1 LALVNYVRFYC
12 YRMKNLY
19 LLIAGLLLS
28 GRIFAQ
34 APSNDDCNNLID
46 LGTAPTCLPDTFTNV
61 LATPS
66 NIGIDNVP
74 SCFNSTAARDVWFAF
89 ICPDT
94 LFDLRITLSGVGV
107 NTIVNPEM
115 AIYRGECL
123 PDELFEISCVKAALN
138 DTTIYIDELGLTPG
152 GQYFL
157 RISDYSQTATP
168 NSGDFTLCVDK
179 IPPISTIDDG
189 GSSLC
194 EGILLD
200 TGGEDGDYG
209 PGEDFK
215 FVICP
220 NDPSGCITFTL
231 DYYNIEPGFGAIDAL
246 SFYDGSDVNAPLIAK
261 IQGGNNTPAAGGGVA
276 FSVQATSGCMT
287 VAFQSDSTL
296 EFEGWRG
303 HWSCSSAD
311 CVPPDPMTVNTQI
324 SATDIANLLSTS
336 ASTVTVTNINCANNA
351 YGTFDFASDNNDLG
365 LKKGLLLTSG
375 RATNAIGPNNS
386 TGGFQYEN
394 FTPGDPDLDTLS
406 NDVLQESGDAC
417 IVEMD
422 VFAATDELS
431 FEYVFGSEEYPEY
444 VNSINDIFAFF
455 ISGPGIVG
463 DPGISNNAKNIALV
477 PGTNQPVQ
485 IASVNNL
492 VNWEFYRT
500 NELGTT
506 LQYDGLTSDK
516 YGIKKSL
523 TAKTSVIPCNTYH
536 LKLAVAD
543 RADLIFD
550 SGVFISEIKG
560 GTPDIKVAFS
570 GGIDY
575 LIENC
580 SGTNP
585 LLISLSEPLEQA
597 SSYDVTVGGTAINGV
612 DYTLDIPANI
622 TFAAGETQLNF
633 PITPIVDNLNEGNET
648 ITITLSNSFGCG
660 PVVYKTLVI
669 NLKDD
674 VVVNITGGDTLFVC
688 ANTVFPLEVTG
699 ATTYVWKPTN
709 AVSDPTSPTPT
720 ITTSQDIWLEV
731 TGYVGNCSDK
741 DSVYI
746 KVINPTI
753 DVIALGPTNFCLG
766 DSVTLKA
773 NNNTNGQGLS
783 WTPGGS
789 TAQSITVKPGKSTL
803 YKATISLGGCTIS
816 DSIQVNVDTLFFP
829 EIYVDNITVCQ
840 NYSTLLAESLQNT
853 SKYKWFP
860 SNGLNFDN
868 ISGPIATPDASTTYT
883 LTATS
888 AHGYCSQTAS
898 ATINVTPADIDLNV
912 PVYKEICLGDTLN
925 LNATV
930 NPAGST
936 VLWTVKQGLNILN
949 TYSGPQVK
957 AYPDETVTVLATYNI
972 NNCTVYDSVKIR
984 VDSLPYS
991 VISRDT
997 NKMVYCPDEKV
1008 LLFTGPPFYDLGSFP
1023 DITHDWGDRPNYLKP
1038 KESWNMLYLTNATD
1052 TVIRQTFNHGCYVA
1066 DTTIIVV
1073 QQPPSLDFTILPPQI
1088 CPGGFADITLMVNPP
1103 GTVVAW
1109 DPSPS
1114 LTCLNPE
1121 CTKLRAN
1128 PTVTSFYTVKTPGL
1142 LCPNQATISIPVL
1155 PIPVINLPLSQG
1167 ICFGSSIVLNLA
1179 PMQPGVD
1186 YTWIA
1191 NPPGTQPITG
1201 AQPSVTPEVPTTYT
1215 LIANGQNFCDTTA
1228 SVTINVLPQPVL
1240 IADATPKQ
1248 ICPGDSVQIKTIL
1261 TPSTVAVKWEND
1273 PGLSNYFIA
1282 DPIAKPTVSTKYVIN
1297 TSGDPCP
1304 ATDTVEI
1311 TVLPVPVLDVISDK
1325 TLCPG
1330 DSIKLNNAP
1339 AENGVLYVWTQNPG
1353 GFFSND
1359 AQPYVTPTQPSTTY
1373 TVTAQ
1378 GLGICPVEKSVNIDR
1393 AVAIVDAGLKKEVCA
1408 DKPFTLSATAVG
1420 TSGGTYKWLPVNVDG
1435 QTVTLTTDQPRRY
1448 YVQYQYGPA
1457 NSCSSID
1464 SVDVDL
1470 SPEVVLS
1477 EITRLPE
1484 DENICL
1490 GIPVTLKVSVV
1501 PSNAVLSWEQDG
1513 VTIVGLT
1520 ADSVRIVPNKEG
1532 RVVLSVEAVNT
1543 AGCTDSV
1550 GVSYTLKRCFD
1561 MPNVFTPGNDDVN
1574 NTFGPLFFGSDASVV
1589 SFEIFNRWGQRV
1601 FKAGPDA
1608 SVWDGK
1614 TNGTDAPSDVFAYQI
1629 KVRFADGSEETRK
1642 GQVTLLR

>member
-1 LALVNYVRFYC
+1 
-12 YRMKNLY
+12 MKNLI

-28 GRIFAQ
+28 GQIFAQ

-46 LGTAPTCLPDTFTNV
+46 LGTAPTCLPNIYTNV
-61 LATPS
+61 QATPS
-66 NIGIDNVP
+66 NIGVDNVP

-89 ICPDT
+89 TCPDT
-94 LFDLRITLSGVGV
+94 LFDLRITLIGVGA

-115 AIYRGECL
+115 ALYRGECL

-152 GQYFL
+152 AQYFI

-168 NSGDFTLCVDK
+168 NSGDFRLCVDK
-179 IPPISTIDDG
+179 IPPISTIDQG

-200 TGGEDGDYG
+200 TGGENGDYG
-209 PGEDFK
+209 PNEDFT

-220 NDPSGCITFTL
+220 SDPSGCISFTL
-231 DYYNIEPGFGAIDAL
+231 DYYNIEAGFLSADEL
-246 SFYDGSDVNAPLIAK
+246 SFYDGNTVNAPLIAS
-261 IQGGNNTPAAGGGVA
+261 ISNGGKPSAGGGVA
-276 FSVQATSGCMT
+276 FTVHATSGCMT
-287 VAFQSDSTL
+287 VAFHSDANVQ
-296 EFEGWRG
+296 FEGWRG
-303 HWSCSSAD
+303 HWSCSSAN
-311 CVPPDPMTVNTQI
+311 CIQPDPISVNTQI
-324 SATDIANLLSTS
+324 SSTDIANLLSTS
-336 ASTVTVTNINCANNA
+336 ASTVTVTNINCADKA
-351 YGTFDFASDNNDLG
+351 YGTFNFASDNNDLG
-365 LKKGLLLTSG
+365 LKKGLVLTSG
-375 RATNAIGPNNS
+375 RASNVIGPNNS
-386 TGGFQYEN
+386 NGGFVYQN
-394 FTPGDPDLDTLS
+394 FTPGDPDLDYLS
-406 NDVLQESGDAC
+406 NDTLQESGDAC

-492 VNWEFYRT
+492 LNWEYYRS

-523 TAKTSVIPCNTYH
+523 TAKTAVIPCNTYH

-575 LIENC
+575 LIESC

-585 LLISLSEPLEQA
+585 LLITLSEPLEQA
-597 SSYDVTVGGTAINGV
+597 TSYDVTIGGTAINGV
-612 DYTLDIPANI
+612 DYTLTIPPTI
-622 TFAAGETQLNF
+622 TFPAGETQLSF
-633 PITPIVDNLNEGNET
+633 PITPITDNLAEGTET

-660 PVVYKTLVI
+660 PVTYKTLVI
-669 NLKDD
+669 NLRDN
-674 VVVNITGGDTLFVC
+674 VLVNITGGDTLLVC
-688 ANTVFPLEVTG
+688 ANTVFPLEATG
-699 ATTYVWKPTN
+699 ATFYSWKPAN
-709 AVSDPTSPTPT
+709 AVSNPNSPTPT
-720 ITTSQDIWLEV
+720 ITTNQDIWLEV
-731 TGYVGNCSDK
+731 TGTVGSCSDK

-783 WTPGGS
+783 WSPGGS
-789 TAQSITVKPGKSTL
+789 TAQSITVKPSKSTL
-803 YKATISLGGCTIS
+803 YTATIALGGCTVS
-816 DSIQVNVDTLFFP
+816 DSIKINIDTLFFP
-829 EIYVDNITVCQ
+829 EIYVDTVTVCQ
-840 NYSTLLAESLQNT
+840 NYSTLLAQQLQGT
-853 SKYKWFP
+853 TKYKWVP
-860 SNGLNFDN
+860 ATGLNFDN
-868 ISGPIATPDASTTYT
+868 ISNPIATPDATTTYT

-898 ATINVTPADIDLNV
+898 ATIIVKPADIDLNV

-936 VLWTVKQGLNILN
+936 VLWMVKQGLNVLN
-949 TYSGPQVK
+949 TYTGPQVK
-957 AYPDETVTVLATYNI
+957 AYPDETVTVVATYNI

-997 NKMVYCPDEKV
+997 NKMVYCPNEKV
-1008 LLFTGPPFYDLGSFP
+1008 LLFTGPPFYDLASFP
-1023 DITHDWGDRPNYLKP
+1023 DITHDWGNKPNYLKP
-1038 KESWNMLYLTNATD
+1038 KESWNMLYLTSATD

-1073 QQPPSLDFTILPPQI
+1073 QQPPSLDFTLQPTQI
-1088 CPGGFADITLMVNPP
+1088 CPGGSAQITLTVNPP
-1103 GTVVAW
+1103 GTVIAW
-1109 DPSPS
+1109 TPDPT
-1114 LTCLNPE
+1114 LTCNTPDCLHL
-1121 CTKLRAN
+1121 TAN
-1128 PTVTSFYTVKTPGL
+1128 PTSTTTYTVKTPGL
-1142 LCPNQATISIPVL
+1142 QCPNQANITLPVL
-1155 PIPVINLPLSQG
+1155 PVPVINLAPSQA

-1179 PMQPGVD
+1179 PSQPGVD

-1191 NPPGTQPITG
+1191 NPPGQAITG
-1201 AQPSVTPEVPTTYT
+1201 AQPSVTPEVTTTYT
-1215 LIANGQNFCDTTA
+1215 LVASGQNFCETSATT
-1228 SVTINVLPQPVL
+1228 TINVLPQPVL
-1240 IADATPKQ
+1240 VADATPKQ
-1248 ICPGDSVQIKTIL
+1248 ICPGDSVQITTL
-1261 TPSTVAVKWEND
+1261 VTPSTVNVQWDNA
-1273 PGLSNYFIA
+1273 PGLSCYLCPN
-1282 DPIAKPTVSTKYVIN
+1282 PKAKPTATTNYIIHTV
-1297 TSGDPCP
+1297 GDPCP

-1311 TVLPVPVLDVISDK
+1311 IVKPVPVLDLISDR
-1325 TLCPG
+1325 TVCPG

-1339 AENGVLYVWTQNPG
+1339 GQATVAYVWTKTPG

-1359 AQPYVTPTQPSTTY
+1359 AQPTVTPTQPSTTY
-1373 TVTAQ
+1373 TVTAE
-1378 GLGICPVEKSVNIDR
+1378 GVGICKVEKSVNIER
-1393 AVAIVDAGLKKEVCA
+1393 ASAIVDAGLPKDVCA
-1408 DKPFTLSATAVG
+1408 GKPFTLSATVVG
-1420 TSGGTYKWLPVNVDG
+1420 TGGGIYKWLPVNISG
-1435 QTVTLTTDQPRRY
+1435 QTVTLTSSQPRTY
-1448 YVQYQYGPA
+1448 FVQYQYGPA

-1464 SVDVDL
+1464 SVAVGL

-1477 EITRLPE
+1477 KITSLPV
-1484 DENICL
+1484 DSNICL
-1490 GIPVTLKVSVV
+1490 GASVTLKVSVL

-1513 VTIVGLT
+1513 ITIAGLK
-1520 ADSVRIVPNKEG
+1520 ADSVKITPNKEG
-1532 RVVLSVEAVNT
+1532 RVVLSVKAVNA
-1543 AGCTDSV
+1543 AGCTDSA
-1550 GVSYTLKRCFD
+1550 GVVYLTKRCFE
-1561 MPNVFTPGNDDVN
+1561 MANVFTPNVDEVND
-1574 NTFGPLFFGSDASVV
+1574 TFGPLFFGGEATVV
-1589 SFEIFNRWGQRV
+1589 SFEIYNRWGQRV
-1601 FKAGPDA
+1601 FKSTQDKIE
-1608 SVWDGK
+1608 WDGK
-1614 TNGTDAPSDVFAYQI
+1614 TDNSDAPSDVYVYQI
-1629 KVRFADGSEETRK
+1629 KVRFTDGTEESRS